1 MTKKVAILYGGLSTE
16 REVSLNTGKSIF
28 DALKD
33 KDFDTVLIDAG
44 RDLSE
49 KLREIGP
56 DVAVIA
62 LHGKYGEDGCVQGLL
77 EILGIPYTG
86 PGVMACSLAMNKIM
100 TKKIF
105 IYENIPTPEFL
116 VIDGKR
122 SSPVEISQIV
132 LNKMK
137 LPVVI
142 KSASQGSSI
151 GVCFAFQE
159 DEVKE
164 GIVECLK
171 YDNEILVE
179 QFIKG
184 RELTVSVMGNSDPV
198 VLPILE
204 IVSQSG
210 LYDYHAK
217 YTTGASSHFAAELPE
232 AINKEIRGI
241 AARAY
246 RAVGCRGLSRVDFL
260 LSENNEPYV
269 LEINTSPGMTATSL
283 FPDAARAAGI
293 SFPDLIERL
302 INYAFQA
309 PNT

>member
-1 MTKKVAILYGGLSTE
+1 MTKKVAVLYGGMSTE

-28 DALKD
+28 NALKD

-49 KLREIGP
+49 KLREVGP
-56 DVAVIA
+56 DVAVVA

-86 PGVMACSLAMNKIM
+86 PGVMASSLAMNKIM

-116 VIDGKR
+116 VIDGES

-159 DEVKE
+159 EEVKE

-232 AINKEIRGI
+232 AIDQEIREI

-293 SFPDLIERL
+293 DFPDLIERL

-309 PNT
+309 HNA

>member
-44 RDLSE
+44 KDLSE
-49 KLREIGP
+49 KLREVGP

-86 PGVMACSLAMNKIM
+86 PGVMASSLAMNKIM

-105 IYENIPTPEFL
+105 IYENIPTPEFM
-116 VIDGKR
+116 VIDGER
-122 SSPVEISQIV
+122 SSPVEISQMV

-159 DEVKE
+159 EDVKE

-171 YDNEILVE
+171 YDHEILVE

-184 RELTVSVMGNSDPV
+184 RELTVSIMGNSEPV

-210 LYDYHAK
+210 VYDYHAK

-232 AINKEIRGI
+232 AIDKEIRGI

-246 RAVGCRGLSRVDFL
+246 RAVGCTGLSRVDFL
-260 LSENNEPYV
+260 VSENNEPYV

-293 SFPDLIERL
+293 NFPDLIERL

-309 PNT
+309 HNA

>member
-1 MTKKVAILYGGLSTE
+1 MTTKVAILYGGLSTE
-16 REVSLNTGKSIF
+16 REVSLNTGRSIF
-28 DALKD
+28 DALKE
-33 KDFDTVLIDAG
+33 KDFDAVLIDAG

-49 KLREIGP
+49 KLREVGP
-56 DVAVIA
+56 DVAVVA

-86 PGVMACSLAMNKIM
+86 PGVMASSLAMNKIM

-105 IYENIPTPEFL
+105 VYEKIPTPEFM
-116 VIDGKR
+116 VIDGEKF
-122 SSPVEISQIV
+122 SPPEISQIV

-151 GVCFAFQE
+151 GICFAFQE
-159 DEVKE
+159 EDVRN
-164 GIVECLK
+164 GILECLK

-184 RELTVSVMGNSDPV
+184 RELTVSIMGNSEPV
-198 VLPILE
+198 VLPVLE

-210 LYDYHAK
+210 VYDYHAK
-217 YTTGASSHFAAELPE
+217 YTSGASSHFPAELPE
-232 AINKEIRGI
+232 AVDKEIREI

-246 RAVGCRGLSRVDFL
+246 RALGCKGLSRVDFL

-269 LEINTSPGMTATSL
+269 LELNTSPGMTATSL

-293 SFPDLIERL
+293 EFPDLIERL
-302 INYAFQA
+302 INYAFEA
-309 PNT
+309 HNA